1 MNSKILL
8 RLLGVLAFP
17 MFACSLP
24 AIGSAEPVDTS
35 APTEVIQIPSEPTVA
50 TVEII
55 PDPTSTSGFTAPTES
70 HAPALEDTP
79 IPEGVVLPE
88 IGPAPTTAYDPAGMG
103 GGRGG
108 RFVVLDDPIVI
119 AASQAVWIAPDDIV
133 LGVEWNGE
141 ARAYPINQMAY
152 HHVAND
158 TVGGE
163 PLLVTY

>member
-1 MNSKILL
+1 MNSKLL
-8 RLLGVLAFP
+8 LCLMSVLIFP
-17 MFACSLP
+17 MFACGLP
-24 AIGSAEPVDTS
+24 VIGSAEPVDTP
-35 APTEVIQIPSEPTVA
+35 APTKVIQTPSEPTVA
-50 TVEII
+50 PVDII
-55 PDPTSTSGFTAPTES
+55 PEPTSTTVLAMPTQSPAPTI
-70 HAPALEDTP
+70 EDSPT
-79 IPEGVVLPE
+79 PEGVVLPE
-88 IGPAPTTAYDPAGMG
+88 IGPAPTTEFDPAGMS

-119 AASQAVWIAPDDIV
+119 DASQAVWISPDDIV

-152 HHVAND
+152 HHIAND